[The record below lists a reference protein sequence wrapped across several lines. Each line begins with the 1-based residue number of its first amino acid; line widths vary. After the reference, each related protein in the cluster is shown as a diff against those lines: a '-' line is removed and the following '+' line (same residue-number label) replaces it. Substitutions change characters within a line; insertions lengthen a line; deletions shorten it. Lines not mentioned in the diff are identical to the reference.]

1 MTHVNSNYM
10 KKIILL
16 LGLICTLCAFPLKSD
31 IIDDWETVDDTM
43 APYTEVAEYLK
54 VTLYGQ
60 GSVSFTAPSSIT
72 LSASGI
78 TKTVDVRIISRVPGI
93 GPIVTLTVSK
103 AARITTNDKQIFDL
117 AAGEPCSFLL
127 EDQYSPQMAIT
138 FR

>member
-1 MTHVNSNYM
+1 M
-10 KKIILL
+10 
-16 LGLICTLCAFPLKSD
+16 CAFPLKSD